1 MWINNVLP
9 ARGTLRFAMLAAV
22 SLAGLIYHEAL
33 HAQQAAA
40 PDLTSLARD
49 VQQLKVQQQQ
59 ILDSL
64 NDLKKMVVRG
74 NVPQAPTL
82 KLPETI
88 STQGDIFRGTATAQV
103 AIIEFG
109 DFECPY
115 CRRYEQETYP
125 QIADTYIKTGKV
137 RYYYKDLP
145 LPFHAHARPAALAAR
160 CAGEQGKYWQMYDA
174 LFTDQ
179 VPATAADL
187 DTRAKAAGVDTTKLD
202 TCIASDRFSS
212 SIRQNIDQAAKMA
225 MSGTPTF
232 LIGTVAPDGNL
243 VNVKQSVVGAQP
255 FSVFRAD
262 IDSLLM
268 PAKATLGE
276 PTAARPNQSSGGVKI
291 F

>member
-1 MWINNVLP
+1 MRIKKLFP
-9 ARGTLRFAMLAAV
+9 ACVTPRLIALAAV
-22 SLAGLIYHEAL
+22 GIALLLYPEAL
-33 HAQQAAA
+33 HAQQAAS
-40 PDLTSLARD
+40 PDFASLERD
-49 VQQLKVQQQQ
+49 VQQLKAQQQQ

-74 NVPQAPTL
+74 NAPQAPTL
-82 KLPETI
+82 KLPATI
-88 STQGDIFRGTATAQV
+88 NTQGEIFRGAATAQV

-115 CRRYEQETYP
+115 CRRYENQTYP

-145 LPFHAHARPAALAAR
+145 LPFHAHARPAALAAH

-174 LFTDQ
+174 LFADQ
-179 VPATAADL
+179 VPATPADL
-187 DTRAKAAGVDTTKLD
+187 DARAKAAGVDTTKLD
-202 TCIASDRFSS
+202 ACIASDRFSS
-212 SIRQNIDQAAKMA
+212 TIRQSIDEAAKMT

-232 LIGTVAPDGNL
+232 LIGTVAPDGSL
-243 VNVKQSVVGAQP
+243 INVRQSVVGAQP

-268 PAKATLGE
+268 PAKAALGG
-276 PTAARPNQSSGGVKI
+276 PVAGQPGQNPGGVKV